1 MYFDDVTTNEE
12 LIEKYRKL
20 QKKYHP
26 DNFQDEEEIEKNTKI
41 FQEIGEEYKLKVE
54 ELLQEEFKKIEKKHK
69 APGIVEM
76 AKNFKKNLSPEHRE
90 ILTTSTKNISEELGR
105 TVGRIGGEKLGA
117 SLSKLFWG
125 A

>member
-69 APGIVEM
+69 APNILQIL
-76 AKNFKKNLSPEHRE
+76 KNAKKNMTAEQKQQGANLVDSAINLGSGMLSNALNR
-90 ILTTSTKNISEELGR
+90 
-105 TVGRIGGEKLGA
+105 KLW
-117 SLSKLFWG
+117 S
-125 A
+125 